1 MECFPHTGSSEEV
14 AEGQHLLSQVQRQ
27 ESNIHLSG
35 SETSDP
41 LSCLLFNSD
50 YIRRHWR
57 GSRDEGLGRESRF
70 PSQLWFPH
78 PWDLGWTYTQ
88 VPGGKKA
95 ASHGTSLV
103 APWLGPRDPKAGGP
117 GSILGQGPRS
127 HMLATKTG
135 TGKSIK
141 KAKIAFKE
149 PMITPASL
157 SYYEIRGQNGIHTC
171 DPHYMW
177 GWG

>member
-1 MECFPHTGSSEEV
+1 MAVGMKDWEGKAGFLPSSGFHTPG
-14 AEGQHLLSQVQRQ
+14 
-27 ESNIHLSG
+27 I
-35 SETSDP
+35 
-41 LSCLLFNSD
+41 
-50 YIRRHWR
+50 
-57 GSRDEGLGRESRF
+57 LGGPTPRF
-70 PSQLWFPH
+70 
-78 PWDLGWTYTQ
+78 LGE
-88 VPGGKKA
+88 KKA

-103 APWLGPRDPKAGGP
+103 APWLRPRDPKAGGP
-117 GSILGQGPRS
+117 GLILGQGPRS